1 MNNKK
6 REDFSVGRNYATG
19 ISEGEI
25 QMKNCGQSC
34 AIVALT
40 SMFVQ

>member
-6 REDFSVGRNYATG
+6 REDLSVGTNYATS
-19 ISEGEI
+19 ICEGEI

-34 AIVALT
+34 AVVGLIC
-40 SMFVQ
+40 MFVQ